1 LSLRPGQKLGHFRV
15 VEKLGEGGMGV
26 VYRARDEH
34 LDRDVA
40 LKILH
45 TETLSNEAARKRF
58 YKEARALSKLNHP
71 NVQTCH
77 DFDTEQGVD
86 FLVTELVPGN
96 SLDESLATGPL
107 GEKEVVRLGVQLA
120 EGLEA
125 AHAQS
130 IVHRDLKPANLRITP
145 EGRLKI
151 LDFGLAKLERPV
163 GDVTAT
169 QSMTQTQ
176 TIVGTLPYMSPEQL
190 RSEPIDARTDIYAT
204 GAVLYEMATGQRPFR
219 ETQGTLLI
227 DAILHKAPPS
237 PSAVNPRVAPE
248 LQSIILKALDK
259 DPEHRYQST
268 RELRVDL
275 ERLGISEVIPAPVV
289 QKPTRRRWVP
299 LVLTPIMVAIAVYLF
314 FFTDLFVGQVQALDS
329 VAVLPFANLSDDPE
343 AEYLSEGITDSLIN
357 SLAELPTIK
366 KVIARA
372 SVFEYKD
379 QEVDPRV
386 VGRDLGVKAVVTGK
400 IVQRGENLSISV
412 ALVQARD
419 SRHLWGDQYRRSMTE
434 IFDVQEDIVSRIS
447 EGLRLELTGEQKE
460 RLTKRHTV
468 STDAYKLYLKGRYY
482 LNSRGFTQSAI
493 DNAIGYFKQALEQD
507 PGYALA
513 YVGMADCYYGM
524 SNIYIPSSEAMPKMK
539 AAAIEALKRDD
550 SLGEAHAA
558 LGMVKALFDR
568 DWWGAEREFERAI
581 ELNPGHAATHLSYAL
596 ILSTMGRFD
605 QAVTEAE
612 RTLELDPLSIH
623 VKVNTAWPYYL
634 GRRYDEAQARLQ
646 ETIDE
651 APDYFLPHAI
661 LGLVY
666 EQKGELDKSIAAFK
680 SANELPE
687 SSLEALAQ
695 LGRAYAVAGQ
705 MDKAEE
711 VLEQLRAL
719 PEDQFVS
726 AYNFAAI
733 HAALGQNDEA
743 IDWLFRADEKRSEWF
758 PMLKIDPRFDSLRA
772 DARYQELIRRTGL
785 PD

>member
-1 LSLRPGQKLGHFRV
+1 MSLRPGQKLGHFRV